1 VRALGWAFGSA
12 VVAIIVAM
20 AFASLAAAQDVTP
33 TPVPTPTPTPAPP
46 SVPSL
51 AGEQGGFIALTAG
64 LGIACALTG
73 AGVVP
78 LMTVLVLQTG
88 GMSWGAI
95 WVGYLVWLLSVAR
108 KYLR

>member
-1 VRALGWAFGSA
+1 MKALGWAFGSA

-20 AFASLAAAQDVTP
+20 AFVSLAAAQDVTP
-33 TPVPTPTPTPAPP
+33 TPTPTPTPAPP
-46 SVPSL
+46 AVPAL
-51 AGEQGGFIALTAG
+51 FGEQGGFIALVAG

-88 GMSWGAI
+88 GLSWGSV

-108 KYLR
+108 KYLK

>member
-1 VRALGWAFGSA
+1 MKALGWAFGSS
-12 VVAIIVAM
+12 VVAVIVALS
-20 AFASLAAAQDVTP
+20 FASLAAAQDVTP
-33 TPVPTPTPTPAPP
+33 TPTPTLTPAPP

-51 AGEQGGFIALTAG
+51 GGERGGFIALATG

-88 GMSWGAI
+88 GLSWEAI
-95 WVGYLVWLLSVAR
+95 WVGYAVWLLSVAR
-108 KYLR
+108 KYLK

>member
-1 VRALGWAFGSA
+1 MRALGWAFGSA
-12 VVAIIVAM
+12 VVALIVAM
-20 AFASLAAAQDVTP
+20 AFAPLAVAQDVTP
-33 TPVPTPTPTPAPP
+33 TPTPTPTPAPP
-46 SVPSL
+46 TVPSL
-51 AGEQGGFIALTAG
+51 SGEQGGFIALVAG

-88 GMSWGAI
+88 GMSWGAV
-95 WVGYLVWLLSVAR
+95 WVGYVVWLLSVAR

>member
-1 VRALGWAFGSA
+1 MKALGWAFGSA

-33 TPVPTPTPTPAPP
+33 TPTPTPTPAPP
-46 SVPSL
+46 PAPSL
-51 AGEQGGFIALTAG
+51 SGEQGGFIALTAG

-95 WVGYLVWLLSVAR
+95 WAGYAVWLISVFR
-108 KYLR
+108 KYLK

>member
-1 VRALGWAFGSA
+1 MKALGWAFVSS
-12 VVAIIVAM
+12 IVAVTVAL

-33 TPVPTPTPTPAPP
+33 TPTPTPTPAPP
-46 SVPSL
+46 AAPSL
-51 AGEQGGFIALTAG
+51 GGEQGGFIALTAG

-88 GMSWGAI
+88 GMSWGAV
-95 WVGYLVWLLSVAR
+95 WVGYAVWLISVFR
-108 KYLR
+108 KYLK